1 MEARVTGQVEG
12 HARCGER
19 GLHRPDPD
27 IPDIP
32 DMIARSRFQ
41 IPFAA
46 LAATLLLSACA
57 QAPAQRDADPAPAP
71 TAKPAARAEPLPKQE
86 LTGQI
91 LYQSLLAEIA
101 GQRGNL
107 GLSVSAYL
115 DLARSTRDPRY
126 ARRAA
131 EMALHGRD
139 VQTALQAAR
148 LWAEIDPE
156 SALARQ
162 MLAGLLV
169 SANRLDELPQHVAKL
184 LAQEGDN
191 LGDGLMRLNRLFAR
205 YPDKQAV
212 LAIIEQLTVPY
223 VGLAE
228 AHYARAQAALH
239 AGAWQRGVEEADK
252 ALGLRPD
259 WDTAAMLKAQ
269 LQRAEAPEASL
280 ETLRR
285 HLAAHPQAREVRLQ
299 YARGLVGARRFPQA
313 RAEFQR
319 LLGDYPDNPDVIY
332 AVAVLS
338 MQLSD
343 WDTAEAN
350 FSKLLG
356 RDFTEAD
363 TVRLYLGQIAEERKQ
378 FDVALRRYAE
388 VAPGEQYLAAQ
399 LRIAQLLA
407 RQGQLDAGR
416 RHLQALRAAGQ
427 ADRIQLLLAESQ
439 LLRDAGQT
447 REAYSL
453 LAESLAAQPEQPE
466 LLYEAA
472 LLAEKIGQHDVLEAN
487 LRKLIALK
495 PDHAHAYNALGYS
508 FAERNQRLAEAEQLI
523 TKALQLS
530 PDDPFIIDSMGWVL
544 FRKGDSA
551 GAVLHLQ
558 RAYSIRPDPEIA
570 AHLGEVLW
578 LLGRQDEA
586 RRTWQE
592 AAKANPGNEV
602 LAEVIKRYAP

>member
-1 MEARVTGQVEG
+1 
-12 HARCGER
+12 
-19 GLHRPDPD
+19 
-27 IPDIP
+27 
-32 DMIARSRFQ
+32 MIARSRFQ
-41 IPFAA
+41 TPFAA

>member
-1 MEARVTGQVEG
+1 MLCKQRFYAPP
-12 HARCGER
+12 
-19 GLHRPDPD
+19 HRPD
-27 IPDIP
+27 PDIP

>member
-1 MEARVTGQVEG
+1 MLCKQRFYAPP
-12 HARCGER
+12 
-19 GLHRPDPD
+19 HRPD
-27 IPDIP
+27 PDIP

-71 TAKPAARAEPLPKQE
+71 TAKPAARAEPLPRQE

>member
-1 MEARVTGQVEG
+1 MLCKQRFYAPP
-12 HARCGER
+12 
-19 GLHRPDPD
+19 HRPD
-27 IPDIP
+27 PDIP

-299 YARGLVGARRFPQA
+299 YARGLVGARKFPQA

>member
-1 MEARVTGQVEG
+1 MLCKQRFYAPP
-12 HARCGER
+12 
-19 GLHRPDPD
+19 HRPD
-27 IPDIP
+27 PDIP

-71 TAKPAARAEPLPKQE
+71 TAKPAARAEPLPRQE

-299 YARGLVGARRFPQA
+299 YARGLVGARKFPQA